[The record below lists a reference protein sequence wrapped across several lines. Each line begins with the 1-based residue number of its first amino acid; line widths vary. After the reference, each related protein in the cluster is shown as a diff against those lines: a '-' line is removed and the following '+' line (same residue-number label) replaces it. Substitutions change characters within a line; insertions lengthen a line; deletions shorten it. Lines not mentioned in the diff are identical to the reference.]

1 MTRAIVFF
9 LVLVFVGL
17 FALINWT
24 VFSALNELSLG
35 FTKVQAPL
43 GLIMLGLVVFLCVL
57 FTVWVISLQ
66 ANSLMDAR
74 RQTKELQAQRD
85 LADKAE
91 ASRFTELRSE
101 LVARLDRL
109 QRESAL
115 TLEQSGNSV
124 AAHIGQ
130 LEDRLE
136 RARLLAPLPGIA
148 ERDAAL
154 LRNGGAPMGDL
165 SAALTFPR

>member
-9 LVLVFVGL
+9 LVLVFVAL

-24 VFSALNELSLG
+24 VFSALTPLSLG
-35 FTKVQAPL
+35 FTTVQAPL
-43 GLIMLGLVVFLCVL
+43 GLIMLGLIAFLCVL

-101 LVARLDRL
+101 LVARLNRL

-124 AAHIGQ
+124 EAHIGQ

-136 RARLLAPLPGIA
+136 RARLLAPGP
-148 ERDAAL
+148 
-154 LRNGGAPMGDL
+154 
-165 SAALTFPR
+165 

>member
-1 MTRAIVFF
+1 MVRAIAFF
-9 LVLVFVGL
+9 LVLIFVGL
-17 FALINWT
+17 FALINWAA
-24 VFSALNELSLG
+24 FAALTPLSLG
-35 FTKVQAPL
+35 FTTVQAPL
-43 GLIMLGLVVFLCVL
+43 GLIMLGLIAFLCVL

-115 TLEQSGNSV
+115 TLEQSGNAV

-136 RARLLAPLPGIA
+136 RARLLAPGP
-148 ERDAAL
+148 
-154 LRNGGAPMGDL
+154 
-165 SAALTFPR
+165 

>member
-9 LVLVFVGL
+9 LVLVFVGM

-24 VFSALNELSLG
+24 VFSALTPLSLG

-43 GLIMLGLVVFLCVL
+43 GLIMLGLVAFLCVL

-136 RARLLAPLPGIA
+136 RARLLAPGP
-148 ERDAAL
+148 
-154 LRNGGAPMGDL
+154 
-165 SAALTFPR
+165 